1 VKVRM
6 LALAALSALLC
17 AGLLGAPTV
26 AGAAA
31 AKKKSAAPA
40 GALSTPITGTAANG
54 KAFTGT
60 FTVKRFVTR
69 SDQTWAVGTLVGRVG
84 HRKIPARTVRI
95 PVSIATPTGARA
107 AATCQILDLVLAPI
121 DLNLLGL
128 KVHLDRVHLN
138 ITAESGPGNL
148 LGNLLCSITGL
159 LDQNP
164 VTGAQQLT
172 QLLNVILAILNQIAA
187 AP

>member
-6 LALAALSALLC
+6 LALAALSALFC

-26 AGAAA
+26 AGAAT
-31 AKKKSAAPA
+31 AKKKTT
-40 GALSTPITGTAANG
+40 GVMTTPITGTASNG

-60 FTVKRFVTR
+60 FTVKRFITR
-69 SDQTWAVGTLVGRVG
+69 NHQTYALGTLAG
-84 HRKIPARTVRI
+84 HIGTRKVPAHSVRI
-95 PVSIATPTGARA
+95 PVSVGTPAGAQA

-138 ITAESGPGNL
+138 ISAETGPGNL
-148 LGNLLCSITGL
+148 LGNLLCSIAGL
-159 LDQNP
+159 FDQNP
-164 VTGAQQLT
+164 VGSQLT
-172 QLLNVILAILNQIAA
+172 QLLNVVLAILNQIAQS
-187 AP
+187 P

>member
-1 VKVRM
+1 MKVRVLM
-6 LALAALSALLC
+6 LAAISALLC
-17 AGLLGAPTV
+17 AGLLGAPAM
-26 AGAAA
+26 AGAAT
-31 AKKKSAAPA
+31 AKKKATTSAMT
-40 GALSTPITGTAANG
+40 TPITGTAANG

-60 FTVKRFVTR
+60 FKVKRFITR
-69 SDQTWAVGTLVGRVG
+69 NQQTYALGTLTGRIG
-84 HRKIPARTVRI
+84 SRKVPAHSVQI
-95 PVSIATPTGARA
+95 PVSVATPAAARA

-138 ITAESGPGNL
+138 ISAESGPGNL

-159 LDQNP
+159 LDPSP
-164 VTGAQQLT
+164 VGTQLT
-172 QLLNVILAILNQIAA
+172 QLLNVILAILNQIAQ